1 MSAATTA
8 SLNAPVLNVKELRI
22 LTSWAEALAEV
33 VFAGSERLETCLA
46 DAFAGAPWR
55 VELGVPEP
63 SPRLRAAIAE
73 IGNAARRATAAD
85 ALPTMSAL
93 VAEVEQNGDGVAALS
108 PRALQSRIAARAAAP
123 SGASSRDYAR
133 ALQVDPSAM
142 HNVPREAFEG
152 MRPALLCRRRERAA
166 CSVLRPGLASVCHCR
181 TTRGRVMSIDPN
193 TTAVVLIEYQ
203 NDFTSEGG
211 VLHDAVSEVMDKTD
225 MLANSQRV
233 AQAARAAGA
242 TVMHALI
249 TFASGYGEISSH
261 PYGILKGVVDGNAFV
276 KGSWGAAIVDDLA
289 PAEGDIVVEGKRGLD
304 TFASTNL
311 DFILRS
317 KGITTIALGGFL
329 TNCCVESTMRSGY
342 ENGYRVITLS
352 DCVAATSPEEHDNA
366 LKYDFPMFSEP
377 MNSTE
382 FITELGG

>member
-1 MSAATTA
+1 
-8 SLNAPVLNVKELRI
+8 
-22 LTSWAEALAEV
+22 
-33 VFAGSERLETCLA
+33 
-46 DAFAGAPWR
+46 
-55 VELGVPEP
+55 
-63 SPRLRAAIAE
+63 
-73 IGNAARRATAAD
+73 
-85 ALPTMSAL
+85 
-93 VAEVEQNGDGVAALS
+93 
-108 PRALQSRIAARAAAP
+108 
-123 SGASSRDYAR
+123 
-133 ALQVDPSAM
+133 
-142 HNVPREAFEG
+142 
-152 MRPALLCRRRERAA
+152 
-166 CSVLRPGLASVCHCR
+166 
-181 TTRGRVMSIDPN
+181 MSIDPN

-211 VLHDAVSEVMDKTD
+211 VLHEAVSDVMDKTD

-242 TVMHALI
+242 TVMHAPI
-249 TFASGYGEISSH
+249 TFAPGYGEISSH

-377 MNSTE
+377 MNSTD